1 MNVRTPR
8 FTRLLHI
15 LGAPPS
21 PARPPATR
29 HPAARTTC
37 RTWSGTSGVRP
48 CAARVTSGLRAQDR
62 GTGDARHPI
71 HRLIMTQK
79 TPIAIRVRIRGSR
92 CRLEENSTAF
102 GVSDTSGAVHGYHN
116 FRFHATGAATR
127 AHARAPLRLTRPS
140 LPAPPRWLVP
150 LGPALALPQA
160 EARLPH
166 PAGAGTRR
174 CQ

>member
-1 MNVRTPR
+1 MACSQGAAPHLER
-8 FTRLLHI
+8 
-15 LGAPPS
+15 GAAPP
-21 PARPPATR
+21 
-29 HPAARTTC
+29 
-37 RTWSGTSGVRP
+37 GVRP

-79 TPIAIRVRIRGSR
+79 TPIAIRGSVVLR
-92 CRLEENSTAF
+92 NSTAF